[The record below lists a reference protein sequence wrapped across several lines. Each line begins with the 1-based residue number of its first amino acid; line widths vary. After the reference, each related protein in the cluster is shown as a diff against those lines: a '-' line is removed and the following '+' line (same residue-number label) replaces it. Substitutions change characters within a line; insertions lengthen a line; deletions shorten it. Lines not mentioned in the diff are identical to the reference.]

1 MVVVAP
7 GSGNRFHPQNIIL
20 TARNVGHDQGI
31 VRLGP
36 GLEHRAAKFGH
47 TTATAMSSPWPTLLL
62 APLHELAK
70 QSLAFGLALRRTG
83 SGAIQE
89 SLEIAADVS
98 LGRCRRAVET
108 REHLLG
114 DGVAIPARNRGA

>member
-1 MVVVAP
+1 MVRTVLAP
-7 GSGNRFHPQNIIL
+7 LLRGLKKWLWLPPALETASILRRSCNRD
-20 TARNVGHDQGI
+20 A
-31 VRLGP
+31 
-36 GLEHRAAKFGH
+36 
-47 TTATAMSSPWPTLLL
+47 AMSSPWPTLLL

>member
-1 MVVVAP
+1 MQA
-7 GSGNRFHPQNIIL
+7 H
-20 TARNVGHDQGI
+20 
-31 VRLGP
+31 GP

-47 TTATAMSSPWPTLLL
+47 ATATAMSSPWPTLLL

-98 LGRCRRAVET
+98 LGCCGGAVET